1 MYASTKQF
9 WGSNSST
16 RSNSNLSSPRPP
28 QPWPPTTT
36 SLLPGYCNEWGA
48 KMNTYLY
55 IQIQIH
61 TLVHTVICTNTD
73 RIAISFFTSTT
84 KALTPP
90 YCPATVM
97 SGGQKWML
105 RAKLWS
111 PNNYLWSRFCKSQSK
126 FKTNMYQYPVLILST
141 HTLDV
146 VHLSNASIL
155 VSTGCLF
162 FYWSMELIPPNRE
175 KWQSY
180 IAI

>member
-1 MYASTKQF
+1 MPAQ
-9 WGSNSST
+9 SNFEEAIA
-16 RSNSNLSSPRPP
+16 RPEAIAIFLHLDRHSLD
-28 QPWPPTTT
+28 PPTTP

-61 TLVHTVICTNTD
+61 TLIHTVICTNTD

-126 FKTNMYQYPVLILST
+126 FKTNMYQYPVLILSI

-155 VSTGCLF
+155 VSTGCF
-162 FYWSMELIPPNRE
+162 FLLKYGTDPT
-175 KWQSY
+175 Q
-180 IAI
+180 